1 MGMTRRGTWL
11 RYGLLS
17 ALLIGIHLGTQW
29 FFSEGV
35 YQGDANVPLRRF
47 PENVNVLDLLT
58 FTPILI
64 GLKFLAY
71 DAAVQALTKGYR
83 PPAVMVIF
91 IAGYLVAL
99 AMDIA
104 CLIAASK
111 PIADSGFALLGSVLQ
126 TPFVLLLAGAI
137 IAGLAL
143 NKDAP
148 PNTQPGTS
156 R

>member
-17 ALLIGIHLGTQW
+17 VLLIGIHLGTQW

-35 YQGDANVPLRRF
+35 YQGGSNVPLRRF
-47 PENVNVLDLLT
+47 PEEVDVFFVLT
-58 FTPILI
+58 FTPTFI

-71 DAAVQALTKGYR
+71 DSAVRSSTKGYR
-83 PPAVMVIF
+83 PPAVIAVF
-91 IAGYLVAL
+91 IAGYVVAL

-111 PIADSGFALLGSVLQ
+111 PIADSGLAILGAVLQ
-126 TPFVLLLAGAI
+126 TPLVLFAAGAL
-137 IAGLAL
+137 IAGTVLQ
-143 NKDAP
+143 KDRP
-148 PNTQPGTS
+148 PQTGPSTP

>member
-58 FTPILI
+58 FTPIFI

-71 DAAVQALTKGYR
+71 DAAVHALTKGYR

-91 IAGYLVAL
+91 IVGYLVAL

-148 PNTQPGTS
+148 PKTQPGTS